1 MIRKSLSYRVLVLD
15 PIPFADTEKTPEGEA
30 RMFQPIAVTLIT
42 GDTDA
47 VLVDPPM
54 NHRTNR
60 SRRQVGG
67 GQRQALEGDCQPPRP
82 RGSLVRDGHAAEA
95 FPRG

>member
-1 MIRKSLSYRVLVLD
+1 MTRIASPPLSYRVLVLD

-42 GDTDA
+42 GETDA

-54 NHRTNR
+54 TTA
-60 SRRQVGG
+60 QTEAVIKWV
-67 GQRQALEGDCQPPRP
+67 E
-82 RGSLVRDGHAAEA
+82 AASA
-95 FPRG
+95 